1 MHTEN
6 PQIDITHVLAA
17 PRDLAFRVFT
27 DPMHF
32 AAWWGPVGNTLPASE
47 IEFDIRSGGYQQW
60 TEVSA
65 ADPHIRVRVRVD
77 LTDVVEGEL
86 IDGLMYV
93 GGQLPGGIEP
103 FQTRIRYEFSDE
115 NDGRTRLTIRQ
126 WLPPEQRGNARQ
138 GWSEALTKL
147 DAELLAARPHHP
159 R

>member
-1 MHTEN
+1 MHTET

-32 AAWWGPVGNTLPASE
+32 AAWWGPAGNTLPASE

-86 IDGLMYV
+86 IDGLMHV
-93 GGQLPGGIEP
+93 GGQLPGGIELSRP
-103 FQTRIRYEFSDE
+103 GFGTSFPTRTM
-115 NDGRTRLTIRQ
+115 DGLGSRSANGSLQ
-126 WLPPEQRGNARQ
+126 SNGAMLGEAGAR
-138 GWSEALTKL
+138 
-147 DAELLAARPHHP
+147 H
-159 R
+159 